1 MKKPDYVLHGIRP
14 SLDHNNKIIQLK
26 RSSLKQ
32 SAKMKP
38 ILLKTDLPTILPE
51 SINTNNNV
59 FNNLGQSSII
69 EDNN

>member
-51 SINTNNNV
+51 SNTNV
-59 FNNLGQSSII
+59 FNNRGQSSII